1 MHQPCCLKDPSLI
14 RFRSTE
20 REKSQAQNMNN
31 WKFLPSFLVS
41 IQCLESVYGIDRGDS
56 SQVEKLKFDKPLEE
70 IFESAVK
77 VCVLLEDFSCNIW
90 HVHVGFIWVFHY
102 DVTKNKIGDNDIFIS
117 VLLPCYFPEYRGIHI
132 CSVYWRKSIK
142 SWKSQDRR

>member
-1 MHQPCCLKDPSLI
+1 MWTTENCCPLS
-14 RFRSTE
+14 
-20 REKSQAQNMNN
+20 
-31 WKFLPSFLVS
+31 LVS

-56 SQVEKLKFDKPLEE
+56 SQVEKLKCDKPLEE

-90 HVHVGFIWVFHY
+90 HVHVGFILVFRY
-102 DVTKNKIGDNDIFIS
+102 DVTKNKMGDKIGDNDIFIS
-117 VLLPCYFPEYRGIHI
+117 VLLSYYFPEYRWIHI

-142 SWKSQDRR
+142 SWKSQDRRYVNFIAL